1 MELEEVGGKLAL
13 KELELSAQGYPQHQ
27 VEAAIRYAWRRAHG
41 VASKARTDLQQ
52 AVFLAN
58 LEENLE
64 AAARWLDG
72 NAQAAADRDMERG
85 VDRAAREGKVERGYR
100 RMGVDGRQAS
110 SRWRQGVPASKEG
123 YKRFFG
129 SQEEGDT

>member
-13 KELELSAQGYPQHQ
+13 KELELSALGYPQHQ
-27 VEAAIRYAWRRAHG
+27 VEAAIRYAWRRASG
-41 VASKARTDLQQ
+41 VASKARADLQQ
-52 AVFLAN
+52 AVFLAT
-58 LEENLE
+58 LEEDL
-64 AAARWLDG
+64 AAVVRWLDG

-110 SRWRQGVPASKEG
+110 RRWRQGAPASKER
-123 YKRFFG
+123 YREFF
-129 SQEEGDT
+129 S